1 MIVEVD
7 KILRNK
13 ATDEDWENLI
23 LSLDNMI
30 FYVIKKHFNTFIK
43 YEEDL
48 FQTGRLSIIEN
59 IKKFKE
65 KKYKFSSFIYKVI
78 HHGIARYITSYLK
91 NLTKIKEVE
100 INDEISNKFLY
111 SDDNIYNKLTL
122 ECLILKNKSDL
133 KKYEI
138 DFYKDWMK
146 GLNEREIATI
156 WKVSHQ
162 RINKIKQ
169 NLISKLKG
177 EKVWI

>member
-23 LSLDNMI
+23 LSLDKMI
-30 FYVIKKHFNTFIK
+30 FFIIRKHFNTFLK

-48 FQTGRLSIIEN
+48 FQSGRLSIIEN

-78 HHGIARYITSYLK
+78 HHGIARYISTYFK
-91 NLTKIKEVE
+91 NLIKIKEMELTEEVA
-100 INDEISNKFLY
+100 NKFLY
-111 SDDNIYNKLTL
+111 FIDNIYNKLTV
-122 ECLILKNKSDL
+122 EYLIIKNKSKL

-138 DFYKDWMK
+138 EFYKDYIK
-146 GLNEREIATI
+146 GLNEREIATK
-156 WKVSHQ
+156 WEVSHQ

-169 NLISKLKG
+169 NLILKLRG
-177 EKVWI
+177 EKS